1 MAKLV
6 MKRYKSK
13 DVAEAIGESVSS
25 LRAYASSHNRST
37 KNGWTIPEIVEFLER
52 PHIRVRG
59 SRPIDEKDVEEIR
72 SALVCFGY
80 KVSDHEQMKCEQQTE
95 DEE

>member
-1 MAKLV
+1 MAKLL

-25 LRAYASSHNRST
+25 LRAYASSHHRST
-37 KNGWTIPEIVEFLER
+37 RNGWTIPEIVEFLER
-52 PHIRVRG
+52 PHTRVNV

-80 KVSDHEQMKCEQQTE
+80 NASDHEQMKCEQ
-95 DEE
+95 EEQQ